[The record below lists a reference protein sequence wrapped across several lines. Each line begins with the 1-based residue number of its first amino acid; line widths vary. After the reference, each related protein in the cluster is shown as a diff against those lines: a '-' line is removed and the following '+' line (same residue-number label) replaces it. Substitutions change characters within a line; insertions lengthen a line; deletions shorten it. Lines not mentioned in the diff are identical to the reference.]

1 VRATQPGVPAVQPG
15 EPEAT
20 QDRRAPAVTPAAG
33 VRPAEP
39 PPRPPDRATGPVRTQ
54 PAPPAPRPA
63 TSRESQQVAVLAQPG
78 PHPHGHGAPGA
89 PARPAA
95 ARDSQRVTQAGQPA
109 QPVHSGAPGPR
120 PAAPTP
126 AAPAPVATSGSGRAQ
141 TGYPRTTPPT
151 GAVSRRRH
159 TDPASDSFGI
169 RGVRSPL
176 VGREAEL
183 ASMLELLQQAVDFQ
197 APQILTITGNQGT
210 GKSRLAAELIERY
223 LARAGHGIR
232 VYHGH
237 AEKGG
242 PRFGAV
248 ASLLRDRFGLREGDT
263 SEAAIARFRTEV
275 AAVFGDERIVEML
288 HFLGSFLEFHFPDS
302 PLLRVFAESRTQ
314 HDEIART
321 VLRRFIEVDAEKGPL
336 VLVLDDL
343 QWADDDT
350 LELFRDLGSRLGGA
364 PVVLIAC
371 ARPEMLVRCPE
382 WGTGS
387 ADHRRFELRNLGP
400 DHAYEMLQNL
410 LSRCDGVPEEVIEDA
425 VEMTGGNPYF
435 LEQLV
440 RLFLDNGTI
449 EVSGVSWRLDPD
461 KAAETELPISIEEAI
476 QARVAALAP
485 DERELLEKGAVFG
498 NVFWLGAAVALA
510 RIETHRPTRPRTEV
524 SPVPGELAY
533 TWTSKD
539 DPVRV
544 RLERAAVELAERDF
558 VLQLDVADS
567 TIPGE
572 VELVFKHNLEREL
585 IIKGTESRKLARYHR
600 LAAQWLETKLA
611 GRSEEQLEF
620 LGQLY
625 ERGGDHRRAAH
636 CYLAGGDK
644 ARTRFANQEAVDLY
658 TRGLAMLDPDDGL
671 AKLMAL
677 HNLGDV
683 LERVGNTADALARFR
698 EMLAVAWLFDNPAK
712 AGAAH
717 DRLGRIYRRQGE
729 YDEAMAH
736 LGRARD
742 LFERSGDER
751 GFAATLDDIGQVYW
765 LRGSYGEALTH
776 YRRALDIRR
785 RLSDRRSVAL
795 SLANIGRVHC
805 DSGNFKEAIAH
816 FRESLDLR
824 RDIRDL
830 SGVVQSLCALGD
842 VHVEDQSYDV
852 ALPLFEEAHR
862 IALDIGDKLAQAE
875 VLSHLGECKSAMD
888 RGEEAV
894 QNLRR
899 AIELATGLGDRVA
912 LSECYRRLAEVHLR
926 LGKAEDAHDEA
937 ARALHISQV
946 VGSRVHAGHA
956 HRVIA
961 EALSERAG
969 SPEDQT
975 EAEKHFEKA
984 IEILGG
990 MQNQLDL
997 ARAYRGFATFRER
1010 NGMSGEAAK
1019 LRRQAD
1025 AIYSRLRGAAALG

>member
-1 VRATQPGVPAVQPG
+1 VTQPAIPATQPG
-15 EPEAT
+15 EPDAAA
-20 QDRRAPAVTPAAG
+20 QAGQAPARLTPALG
-33 VRPAEP
+33 TPPLEP
-39 PPRPPDRATGPVRTQ
+39 PPRPERESQRMAQVVR
-54 PAPPAPRPA
+54 PAAPPGPAPRAA
-63 TSRESQQVAVLAQPG
+63 TG
-78 PHPHGHGAPGA
+78 
-89 PARPAA
+89 
-95 ARDSQRVTQAGQPA
+95 RDSQRIIQSGQSGQPGQPGQPGPQSQPGAAPRAATGRDSQQIIQPAQASQQPAQASQQPA
-109 QPVHSGAPGPR
+109 QP
-120 PAAPTP
+120 
-126 AAPAPVATSGSGRAQ
+126 AAPAKPQV
-141 TGYPRTTPPT
+141 GYPRITPPA

-183 ASMLELLQQAVDFQ
+183 ASMLELLQQAIDFQ
-197 APQILTITGNQGT
+197 APQILTVIGNQGT

-223 LARAGHGIR
+223 LARAGHPIR
-232 VYHGH
+232 IYHGH

-242 PRFGAV
+242 PRYGAV
-248 ASLLRDRFGLREGDT
+248 ASLLRDRFDLRESDT
-263 SEAAIARFRTEV
+263 SPAAVMRFRTAVEE
-275 AAVFGDERIVEML
+275 VFGDERIAEVL
-288 HFLGSFLEFHFPDS
+288 HFLGSFLELHFPDS
-302 PLLRVFAESRTQ
+302 TFLRVFAESRVQ

-364 PVVLIAC
+364 PVVLLVS

-382 WGTGS
+382 WGTGT
-387 ADHRRFELRNLGP
+387 ADHRRVELRNLGP
-400 DHAYEMLQNL
+400 AEARTMLENL
-410 LSRCDGVPEEVIEDA
+410 LARCERVPEEVIEDA
-425 VEMTGGNPYF
+425 VEMTSGNPYF

-498 NVFWLGAAVALA
+498 NVFWLGATVALA

-524 SPVPGELAY
+524 SPVPSELAY
-533 TWTSKD
+533 TWTGKD
-539 DPVRV
+539 DPVRA
-544 RLERAAVELAERDF
+544 RLERAAAELSARDF
-558 VLQLDVADS
+558 LLQLDVADS

-585 IIKGTESRKLARYHR
+585 IIKGTESRRLARYHR

-625 ERGGDHRRAAH
+625 ERGGDNRRAAH

-644 ARTRFANQEAVDLY
+644 ARNRYANQEAVDLY

-683 LERVGNTADALARFR
+683 LERVGNTDDALGRFR
-698 EMLAVAWLFDNPAK
+698 EMLSLSWLFDNPAK

-717 DRLGRIYRRQGE
+717 DRLGRIYRRLGE
-729 YDEAMAH
+729 YDEAMEH

-742 LFERSGDER
+742 LFERSSDER

-765 LRGSYGEALTH
+765 LRGSYPDALTH

-785 RLSDRRSVAL
+785 RLNDQRSVAL

-805 DSGNFKEAIAH
+805 DSGNFKDAIGH

-824 RDIRDL
+824 RDIRDMT
-830 SGVVQSLCALGD
+830 GVVQSLCALGD
-842 VHVEDQSYDV
+842 VHVEDQGYEV

-862 IALDIGDKLAQAE
+862 IALEVGDKLAQAE
-875 VLSHLGECKSAMD
+875 VLSHLGECKSAMG
-888 RGEEAV
+888 RGEDAV

-926 LGKAEDAHDEA
+926 LGKADDAHDEA
-937 ARALHISQV
+937 ERALHISQA

-961 EALSERAG
+961 EALSERAR
-969 SPEDQT
+969 SPEDDSQ
-975 EAEKHFEKA
+975 AEKHFEKA
-984 IEILGG
+984 IDILGS

-997 ARAYRGFATFRER
+997 ARVYRGFAKFRER
-1010 NGMSGEAAK
+1010 SGMSGEAAR

-1025 AIYSRLRGAAALG
+1025 AIYGRLRGAAAID